1 MMMVRRNTYWV
12 VLGLLIALLVL
23 AAPAPAK
30 VITYDRSGSAGSV
43 QDVIS
48 NASGGDSI
56 FLPSGTYYGNLVIDR
71 PIVFGGLDTAN
82 PPVIVSD
89 NSSEAGLTLSSDG
102 ITVNGLVISGNAT
115 AGIVV
120 RSNNNRISS
129 TTSTGHPA
137 GVSVRGG
144 SNNYFVDNT
153 IDGNSVGVNLDRSSR
168 SNTFFLNSLNNS
180 INVVSPGSQN
190 AWYSGRQEYQ
200 YKGAAF
206 SGPLGNYWAGTTF
219 SDTDGNGVGD
229 TPYTQDAPAGT
240 TPGTSGVIDEAP
252 LVSPPS
258 AYTVT
263 ASSVPFNATGLG
275 NLMQPRGD
283 LATGLSPQSN
293 NPQSSGSGFP
303 SEPFTG
309 SQQQGQGLL
318 PDNLQPPNNPVGGFL
333 ARFWWLVPIAI
344 IISVVGGILF
354 ERSRRRMKAAVP
366 ADNLS
371 PAARNATVVKKPDS
385 PGTMPALTDQE
396 YGARLPAALEKRYPD
411 AEYIAEGGVARVFK
425 AHDEK
430 NNRDIAVK
438 VPIRFDEETGSQ
450 FTKELHVWEGLH
462 HKNIVEIYAAN
473 IFPRPYIE
481 MEFVESSLA
490 GMKFPL
496 DEPTAVRIVTG
507 VAEGLEYAHEQG
519 IVHRDIKPGN
529 VLITPD
535 GIPKITDWGLSKA
548 QGTRQSGLIG
558 FSLEYAA
565 PEQLAP
571 NLYGEPGPWTDIYQ
585 MGILFYEMLTG
596 RVPFGGDGMGEI
608 THAILH
614 GEPEPALSEGPHAA
628 AINAI
633 IARCLKKNPKDRYV
647 SVADLL
653 ADLQKL

>member
-1 MMMVRRNTYWV
+1 MVRRNAYRV
-12 VLGLLIALLVL
+12 VLVLLLALLLL
-23 AAPAPAK
+23 ALPAAAK
-30 VITYDRSGSAGSV
+30 VITYDRSGSSGSV

-48 NASGGDSI
+48 NASSGDSI
-56 FLPSGTYYGNLVIDR
+56 FLPAGTYYGNLVIDR

-120 RSNNNRISS
+120 RSNNNRISA

-137 GVSVRGG
+137 GISVLGG

-153 IDGNSVGVNLDRSSR
+153 LTGNAVGVNLDRSSR

-180 INVVSPGSQN
+180 INVISAGSLN
-190 AWYSGRQEYQ
+190 AWYSGRQDYQ
-200 YKGAAF
+200 YKGGAF

-229 TPYTQDAPAGT
+229 TPYTPDAPVGT
-240 TPGTSGVIDEAP
+240 TPGTSGVIDQAP
-252 LVSPPS
+252 LVSLPS

-275 NLMQPRGD
+275 TMMQPRD
-283 LATGLSPQSN
+283 DQVQSPQQDR
-293 NPQSSGSGFP
+293 PQSSGSGLTN
-303 SEPFTG
+303 EPFTG
-309 SQQQGQGLL
+309 SQQQGQG
-318 PDNLQPPNNPVGGFL
+318 PDSQQPPNNPVGGFL

-344 IISVVGGILF
+344 IISVAGGILF
-354 ERSRRRMKAAVP
+354 ERSRRRAKAAAREDSAP
-366 ADNLS
+366 

-385 PGTMPALTDQE
+385 PGTLPALTDQE

-496 DEPTAVRIVTG
+496 AEPEAIRIVTG
-507 VAEGLEYAHEQG
+507 VAEGLRYAHEQG

-529 VLITPD
+529 ILISPD
-535 GIPKITDWGLSKA
+535 GTPKITDWGLSKA

-585 MGILFYEMLTG
+585 MGVLFYEMLTG
-596 RVPFGGDGMGEI
+596 RVPFGGEGMGEI

-614 GEPEPALSEGPHAA
+614 EEPGPAVSGGARA
-628 AINAI
+628 VAINAL
-633 IARCLKKNPKDRYV
+633 IARCLKKNPKDRYA

>member
-1 MMMVRRNTYWV
+1 MVRRNTYWV
-12 VLGLLIALLVL
+12 VLGMLLVLFVL
-23 AAPAPAK
+23 AAPAAAK
-30 VITYDRSGSAGSV
+30 VITYDPSGSSGSV

-48 NASGGDSI
+48 NASSGDSI

-71 PIVFGGLDTAN
+71 PIVFGGLDTSN
-82 PPVIVSD
+82 PPVLVSD
-89 NSSEAGLTLSSDG
+89 NSSEAGVTLTSDG

-115 AGIVV
+115 SGLVV
-120 RSNNNRISS
+120 RSNNNRISA
-129 TTSTGHPA
+129 TTSAGHQTGIF
-137 GVSVRGG
+137 VKSG
-144 SNNYFVDNT
+144 SNNYFVYNT
-153 IDGNSVGVNLDRSSR
+153 IAGNSVGVTIDRTSR

-180 INVVSPGSQN
+180 INIINAGSQN

-200 YKGAAF
+200 YKGATF

-219 SDTDGNGVGD
+219 LDTDGNGVGD
-229 TPYTQDAPAGT
+229 TPYTSDAHEGT
-240 TPGTSGVIDEAP
+240 TPGNSGLIDQAP

-263 ASSVPFNATGLG
+263 SSSVLVNATGLG

-283 LATGLSPQSN
+283 LVMDQSIQSN
-293 NPQSSGSGFP
+293 NPPSSGSISP

-309 SQQQGQGLL
+309 SLQQSQGLL
-318 PDNLQPPNNPVGGFL
+318 PEGQQPPNNPIGGFL
-333 ARFWWLVPIAI
+333 ARFWWLVPVAI
-344 IISVVGGILF
+344 VVSVAGGILF

-366 ADNLS
+366 ADS
-371 PAARNATVVKKPDS
+371 PPPPPAARNATVVKKPEV
-385 PGTMPALTDQE
+385 PGIHPALPEQE
-396 YGARLPAALEKRYPD
+396 YGARLPPALEKRYPD

-430 NNRDIAVK
+430 NNRDVAVK

-450 FTKELHVWEGLH
+450 FTKELNIWEGLH

-496 DEPTAVRIVTG
+496 DETQAVQIVTG
-507 VAEGLEYAHEQG
+507 VAEGLKYAHEQG

-529 VLITPD
+529 VLIAPD
-535 GIPKITDWGLSKA
+535 GTAKITDWGLSKA

-585 MGILFYEMLTG
+585 MGVLFYEMLTG
-596 RVPFGGDGMGEI
+596 RVPFAGDGMGEI

-614 GEPEPALSEGPHAA
+614 DEPCPALSGGSHAA

-653 ADLQKL
+653 ADLKKL